1 MPHLIGSL
9 PTIGSSWVL
18 IAAPKTL
25 GTVSALESP
34 VSTAHEY
41 HVQIDLLDPTTQ
53 TELQMSVGL
62 GEFKRTWRSFEQP
75 RVEGKSCWDRLI
87 WGDDLV

>member
-1 MPHLIGSL
+1 
-9 PTIGSSWVL
+9 VL
-18 IAAPKTL
+18 AEAPETQ
-25 GTVSALESP
+25 GTVTALESP

-41 HVQIDLLDPTTQ
+41 HVQIDVQDPTSN

-62 GEFKRTWRSFEQP
+62 GEFKRTWLPYERP
-75 RVEGKSCWDRLI
+75 RVEGKSAWDRLI